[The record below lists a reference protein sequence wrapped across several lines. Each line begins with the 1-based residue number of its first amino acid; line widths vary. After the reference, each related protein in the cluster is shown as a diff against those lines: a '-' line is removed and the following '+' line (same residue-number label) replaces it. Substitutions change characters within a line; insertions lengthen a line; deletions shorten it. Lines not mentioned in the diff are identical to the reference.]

1 MDRSLPTGTDKSD
14 PHSYHVE
21 FAPLKDAN
29 STGSCSTG
37 RPGRDPALGGT
48 DYGGVTHPEL
58 IRRAENAGI
67 ATSYENWRHEC
78 VEVPAETLAA
88 ILAVLEEPGASTRA
102 ARAAQSREATATE
115 SGGASGP
122 GEPAV
127 AVSDDAA
134 WSRSPPGS
142 RVAGAA
148 AEAGRPV
155 VPQTRQWGFT
165 VQLYSV
171 RSAESWGHGDLHDL
185 AALAKW
191 SAAELGVGFVLVNP
205 LHAAEPVPP
214 LSNSPYLP
222 MTRLF
227 TSPLYL
233 RPEDI
238 PEYADLAD
246 ADKRAIQEAAA
257 PLRAANQTDAL
268 IDRDAVWR
276 AKRAALE
283 LIRQVPLTARRQAG
297 YDAFRAERGRDL
309 EHWSAWCAL
318 AERHGPDWRTWPPD
332 LASRPQGEEAV
343 RDDAGL
349 QQAADFHAWLQWH
362 ADEQLKAAEQAA
374 KSAGMA
380 HGIIHDLAVGVHPG
394 GADAWAHPELL
405 VPGFSVGAPPDSFNQ
420 LGQDWSQPPWH
431 PRRLAEAGYQPLA
444 ELFAATLRH
453 GGGLRVDH
461 VMGLM
466 RLWWIPAGQRPDR
479 GAYVRYDH
487 QASVAALAGQASRA
501 QALAIGED
509 LGTVDSWI
517 SDYLAE
523 HGILGTMM
531 LWFAYDADGSP
542 LSPDRWRRGC
552 MATVG
557 THDVPPVSGFV
568 TGDQVTVRSRLGL
581 LKTSEERERGEAR
594 ATLDRWQAVLEA
606 QGLLPPGLEAG
617 AAEFTVAMYAFLRK
631 TPALLLGVSLAD
643 AVGDVR
649 TQNVPGTTDEYPN
662 WRIPL
667 CDSEQRPVLIE
678 DLPHCALLQDVC
690 RAVSGEPVSR
700 VG

>member
-1 MDRSLPTGTDKSD
+1 MTD
-14 PHSYHVE
+14 
-21 FAPLKDAN
+21 
-29 STGSCSTG
+29 
-37 RPGRDPALGGT
+37 
-48 DYGGVTHPEL
+48 PEL
-58 IRRAENAGI
+58 ISRAENAGI
-67 ATSYENWRHEC
+67 ATSYENWRHDC
-78 VEVPAETLAA
+78 VEVPAKTLAA
-88 ILAVLEEPGASTRA
+88 VLAVLEEPGISAEEVQA
-102 ARAAQSREATATE
+102 AAHAPVEPPR
-115 SGGASGP
+115 
-122 GEPAV
+122 PAV
-127 AVSDDAA
+127 
-134 WSRSPPGS
+134 PY
-142 RVAGAA
+142 
-148 AEAGRPV
+148 
-155 VPQTRQWGFT
+155 TRQWGFT

-185 AALAKW
+185 AELAKW
-191 SAAELGVGFVLVNP
+191 SAAELGAGFVLVNP

-238 PEYADLAD
+238 PEYADLPV

-257 PLRAANQTDAL
+257 PLRAANRADTL
-268 IDRDAVWR
+268 IDRDAIWR

-283 LIRQVPLTARRQAG
+283 LIRKVPLTARRQAAR
-297 YDAFRAERGRDL
+297 DAFRAERGRDL

-318 AERHGPDWRTWPPD
+318 AERHGPDWRTWPPE
-332 LASRPQGEEAV
+332 LADQQQDEIAV
-343 RDDAGL
+343 RDDPGL
-349 QQAADFHAWLQWH
+349 RQAADFHAWLQWH
-362 ADEQLKAAEQAA
+362 ADEQLESAQQAA
-374 KSAGMA
+374 KSAGMTY
-380 HGIIHDLAVGVHPG
+380 GIIHDLAVGVHPG
-394 GADAWAHPELL
+394 GADAWAHRELL

-431 PRRLAEAGYQPLA
+431 PRRLAEAGYRPLA

-453 GGGLRVDH
+453 AGGLRVDH

-466 RLWWIPAGQRPDR
+466 RLWWIPAGHRPDQ

-487 QASVAALAGQASRA
+487 HASVAALAGEAVRA
-501 QALAIGED
+501 EAAAIGED
-509 LGTVDSWI
+509 LGTVDPWI
-517 SDYLAE
+517 NDYLAE
-523 HGILGTMM
+523 HDILGTMM
-531 LWFAYDADGSP
+531 LWFANDPDGNP
-542 LSPDRWRRGC
+542 LPPERWRRDC

-594 ATLDRWQAVLEA
+594 ATLDRWQAALEA
-606 QGLLPPGLEAG
+606 EGLLRPRPAPGQ
-617 AAEFTVAMYAFLRK
+617 AEFTVAMYGFLRK

-643 AVGDVR
+643 AVGEVR

-662 WRIPL
+662 WRVPL

-678 DLPHCALLQDVC
+678 DLPDCALLRDVC

>member
-1 MDRSLPTGTDKSD
+1 MTD
-14 PHSYHVE
+14 
-21 FAPLKDAN
+21 
-29 STGSCSTG
+29 
-37 RPGRDPALGGT
+37 
-48 DYGGVTHPEL
+48 PEL
-58 IRRAENAGI
+58 ISRAENAGI
-67 ATSYENWRHEC
+67 ATSYENWRHDC
-78 VEVPAETLAA
+78 VEVPAKTLAA
-88 ILAVLEEPGASTRA
+88 VLAVLEEPGISAEEVQA
-102 ARAAQSREATATE
+102 AAHAPVEPPR
-115 SGGASGP
+115 
-122 GEPAV
+122 PAV
-127 AVSDDAA
+127 
-134 WSRSPPGS
+134 PY
-142 RVAGAA
+142 
-148 AEAGRPV
+148 
-155 VPQTRQWGFT
+155 TRQWGFT

-185 AALAKW
+185 AELAKW
-191 SAAELGVGFVLVNP
+191 SAAELGAGFVLVNP

-238 PEYADLAD
+238 PEYADLPV

-257 PLRAANQTDAL
+257 PLRAANRADTL
-268 IDRDAVWR
+268 IDRDAIWR

-283 LIRQVPLTARRQAG
+283 LIRKVPLTARRQAAR
-297 YDAFRAERGRDL
+297 DAFRAERGRDL

-318 AERHGPDWRTWPPD
+318 AERHGPDWRTWPPE
-332 LASRPQGEEAV
+332 LADQQQDEIAV
-343 RDDAGL
+343 RDDPGL
-349 QQAADFHAWLQWH
+349 RQAADFHAWLQWH
-362 ADEQLKAAEQAA
+362 ADEQLESAQQAA
-374 KSAGMA
+374 KSAGMTY
-380 HGIIHDLAVGVHPG
+380 GIIHDLAVGVHPG
-394 GADAWAHPELL
+394 GADAWAHRELL

-431 PRRLAEAGYQPLA
+431 PRRLAEAGYRPLA

-453 GGGLRVDH
+453 AGGLRVDH

-466 RLWWIPAGQRPDR
+466 RLWWIPAGHRPDQ

-487 QASVAALAGQASRA
+487 HASVAALAGEAVRA
-501 QALAIGED
+501 EAAAIGED
-509 LGTVDSWI
+509 LGTVDPWI
-517 SDYLAE
+517 NDYLAE
-523 HGILGTMM
+523 HDILGTMM
-531 LWFAYDADGSP
+531 LWFANDPDGNP
-542 LSPDRWRRGC
+542 LPPERWRRDC

-581 LKTSEERERGEAR
+581 LKTSEERERGEAQ
-594 ATLDRWQAVLEA
+594 ASLDRWQAALEA
-606 QGLLPPGLEAG
+606 EGLLQPRQAPGP
-617 AAEFTVAMYAFLRK
+617 AEFTVAMYGFLRK

-643 AVGDVR
+643 AVGEVR

-662 WRIPL
+662 WRVPL

-678 DLPHCALLQDVC
+678 DLPDCALLRDVC